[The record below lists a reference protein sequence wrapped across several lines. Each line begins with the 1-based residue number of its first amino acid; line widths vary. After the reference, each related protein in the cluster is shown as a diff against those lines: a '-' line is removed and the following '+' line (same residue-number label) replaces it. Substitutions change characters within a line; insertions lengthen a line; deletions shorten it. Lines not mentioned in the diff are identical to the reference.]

1 MATVRAKAADI
12 PDEARDEARRV
23 LRRRVGASL
32 KAQGFDVNDRRIVP
46 RDSSSKE
53 AIRSLHAD
61 AVKHMR
67 ERSRPGLEQHEDGLL
82 TWIAS
87 GDELNTEAAS
97 PELVEV
103 QPGTVEELLFR
114 WARLH
119 WSIPVSAGYGR
130 RIRFL
135 VLDGANGKLIGIIGL
150 ADPVFALGP
159 RDRAIGWSQ
168 EDRRQRLR
176 HVMDAFVLGAVPPYS
191 SLRFGKLVALLAASN
206 EVRTAFARKYRN
218 RASLIGGRSDS
229 ARLAML
235 TTTSALGRSSLY
247 NRLRFEAETVYRP
260 AGYTVGSG
268 DFQFF
273 NGVYDDLRHY
283 ADQYLTATAKHVRWG
298 SGFRNRRELVR
309 KVLGDIGLSV
319 DWQYHGV
326 RREVFL
332 IHTARNSAAFLRGE
346 NQRLRYWNRPAG
358 ALFKFFRER
367 WLLPRLREFRGYRDF
382 DPKSYALWPDPE
394 ERVS

>member
-1 MATVRAKAADI
+1 
-12 PDEARDEARRV
+12 
-23 LRRRVGASL
+23 
-32 KAQGFDVNDRRIVP
+32 
-46 RDSSSKE
+46 
-53 AIRSLHAD
+53 
-61 AVKHMR
+61 MR
-67 ERSRPGLEQHEDGLL
+67 ERSRQGLERHEDRLL
-82 TWIAS
+82 AWIAS
-87 GDELNTEAAS
+87 GDELNPEAAS

-103 QPGTVEELLFR
+103 QPGTTEELLFR

-130 RIRFL
+130 RLRFL
-135 VLDGANGKLIGIIGL
+135 VLDGANRKLIGIIGL

-191 SLRFGKLVALLAASN
+191 SLRFGKLVALLVASN
-206 EVRTAFARKYRN
+206 EVRTAFSRKYRN
-218 RASLIGGRSDS
+218 KSSLIGGRSDS
-229 ARLAML
+229 ARLAMI
-235 TTTSALGRSSLY
+235 TTTSALGRSSIY
-247 NRLRFEAETVYRP
+247 NRLRFEGETAYQRT
-260 AGYTVGSG
+260 GYTVGSG

-273 NGVYDDLRHY
+273 NGVYEDLRDY
-283 ADQYLTATAKHVRWG
+283 AGRYLVATAKHARWG
-298 SGFRNRRELVR
+298 NGFRNRRELVR

-332 IHTARNSAAFLRGE
+332 VHTAINSAAFLRGE
-346 NQRLRYWNRPAG
+346 NQRLRYWNRPAD
-358 ALFKFFRER
+358 ALFKHFRER
-367 WLLPRLREFRGYRDF
+367 WLFPRLREFHGYRDF
-382 DPKSYALWPDPE
+382 DPMSYALWPDPK